1 MSNNQERTTPPG
13 IDVVQAN
20 VSIEERMMM
29 LRFMLRPTGACHHD
43 RLEIESVGGPVVLA
57 VTHVMPDNTTLDS
70 EQ

>member
-1 MSNNQERTTPPG
+1 
-13 IDVVQAN
+13 
-20 VSIEERMMM
+20 MMM

-43 RLEIESVGGPVVLA
+43 RLEIESVGGGPVVLA